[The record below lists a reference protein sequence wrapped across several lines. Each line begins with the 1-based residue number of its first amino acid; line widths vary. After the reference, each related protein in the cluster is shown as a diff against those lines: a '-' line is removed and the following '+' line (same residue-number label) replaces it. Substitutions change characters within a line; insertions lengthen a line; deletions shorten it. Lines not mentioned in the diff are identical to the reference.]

1 MDWKTPPGTE
11 EPDPELAAAVE
22 AAGRVA
28 AVVDEATAWVAPGIR
43 LIAFAGLLGVLV
55 ARMGTGLDSVL
66 DLVRDFHA
74 QELERIRARG
84 H

>member
-1 MDWKTPPGTE
+1 MDWKTQPETQ

-43 LIAFAGLLGVLV
+43 LIAFAGLVGVLA
-55 ARMGTGLDSVL
+55 ARTGTGLDSVL
-66 DLVRDFHA
+66 NLVRDFHA
-74 QELERIRARG
+74 QELDRIRTRG

>member
-1 MDWKTPPGTE
+1 MNWKTPPETQ

-28 AVVDEATAWVAPGIR
+28 AVVDEATAWIAPGIR
-43 LIAFAGLLGVLV
+43 LIALAGLVGVLA
-55 ARMGTGLDSVL
+55 ARTGTGLDSVL
-66 DLVRDFHA
+66 DLIKDFHA
-74 QELERIRARG
+74 QELERIRTRG

>member
-1 MDWKTPPGTE
+1 MDWKTQPETQ

-28 AVVDEATAWVAPGIR
+28 AVVDEVTAWVAPGVR
-43 LIAFAGLLGVLV
+43 LIALAGLVGILA
-55 ARMGTGLDSVL
+55 ARTGTGLDSVL

-74 QELERIRARG
+74 QEMERICARG